1 MIFNFFFSGCLR
13 QFFPSVCLYLSN
25 LSIQYSL
32 HQASVLSEHAA
43 LCPVQLDQVVAVKV
57 KPRPLMHD
65 VCQDLGETSSLITV
79 THMLVGL
86 IVAIYQLVGEQQ
98 YL

>member
-1 MIFNFFFSGCLR
+1 M
-13 QFFPSVCLYLSN
+13 
-25 LSIQYSL
+25 
-32 HQASVLSEHAA
+32 LSEYAA

-86 IVAIYQLVGEQQ
+86 IVAIYQLVGGTTVFIITFKIIIIKDAFV
-98 YL
+98 